1 VTAAENKSTAL
12 EFFDQ
17 AWVKADFDAYERYV
31 DPGLVLHLAGY
42 PEPFVGREAAL
53 DWVRTYH
60 SAFPHIEFTVEAV
73 LAEED
78 HVALRWHS
86 EQRHE
91 GVYLGVKPLGTV
103 VNMDALQ
110 MFRLADG
117 KIVEVWIMFDPLNVM
132 QQLGVLPAG
141 LMPKP
146 VLAIVNTVRRVRN
159 RS

>member
-1 VTAAENKSTAL
+1 VTADQNRATAL

-17 AWVKADFDAYERYV
+17 AWVKADLSAYDRYV
-31 DPGLVLHLAGY
+31 DPAMVLHLAGY
-42 PEPFVGREAAL
+42 AKPFVGRDAAV

-60 SAFPHIEFTVEAV
+60 SAFPRIDFTIEAV
-73 LAEED
+73 LADGD

-91 GVYLGVKPLGTV
+91 GVYLGIKPLGTLV
-103 VNMDALQ
+103 RMTALQ
-110 MFRLADG
+110 MFRIANG
-117 KIVEVWIMFDPLNVM
+117 KIAEVWIMFDPLNVM

-146 VLAIVNTVRRVRN
+146 MLAVVNTVRRVRN